1 MSRERWGSKST
12 FVLAAIGSAVG
23 LGNVWRFPGQAFAN
37 GGGAFLVPYFIALI
51 TAGIPLLVLELA
63 IGKKFQKGAPG
74 ALKSVYKKAEGLGWW
89 AIATSFVITAY
100 YCIIMSWAFNYLWH
114 SLTLA
119 WGSDSGS
126 YFFGHV
132 LKLTDSPGTLG
143 GFNIPVLI
151 GLILTWI
158 CVWVCIHNGTKSVGK
173 IVKYT
178 VPLPIIMLVLLGV
191 RGLTLPGAIN
201 GLSYFLTPDW
211 SALLD
216 VNVWAAA
223 YGQIFFSL
231 SVLFGIMIAYSSML
245 PKETDIPSNALV
257 IAFANSSISFL
268 AGVTVFST
276 LGYLAHVQ
284 GVGISELGYSG
295 VGLAFVTYP
304 AVISQLPGGVIIQV
318 IFALMFFI
326 MLLTLGI
333 DSAFSIVEGIVVALE
348 DKFAW
353 GKKKTVTI
361 VCLAGFVAGLLF
373 ATNAGL
379 YWLDIMDHWV
389 NDFNLIVI
397 GVFECIVVGW
407 IYGADKL
414 RKYFNEGSEVKL
426 GKWWNIMIKYIIPVI
441 LFVIT
446 VIYLKTNISKAYGDY
461 EMKYL
466 LIGGWG
472 MVLVTILA
480 GVIVSMFKDSELSNE

>member
-1 MSRERWGSKST
+1 
-12 FVLAAIGSAVG
+12 
-23 LGNVWRFPGQAFAN
+23 
-37 GGGAFLVPYFIALI
+37 
-51 TAGIPLLVLELA
+51 
-63 IGKKFQKGAPG
+63 
-74 ALKSVYKKAEGLGWW
+74 
-89 AIATSFVITAY
+89 
-100 YCIIMSWAFNYLWH
+100 
-114 SLTLA
+114 
-119 WGSDSGS
+119 
-126 YFFGHV
+126 
-132 LKLTDSPGTLG
+132 
-143 GFNIPVLI
+143 
-151 GLILTWI
+151 LILTWI